1 MDKWTAIGKAIGSH
15 MMFIAPVCVLAGVF
29 FPEVFSVT
37 RPAVPFMF
45 ALMTF
50 QGSLNNN
57 LRSVAEVF
65 RHPKY
70 MFAILAVTLVVMP
83 VASRLLSGVLFANN
97 PNLVIGATLEYCMPV
112 AVVCFMWTSMYDGD
126 LSLALATILVSTVM
140 APFTIPVTLKLLLGA
155 TVAVDVV
162 SMMTNM
168 VFMIALPALAGML
181 LNDVTHGWGHESLS
195 PAITPAVRIL
205 LMLILASNSTQM
217 SDYARHLTP
226 ELVAVSLYIL
236 VFASCGFLLGMGL
249 ARLFGVDRATFVTM
263 CYGVGMR
270 NISAGAVIAAQF
282 FPGEVVFPVM
292 MGTLFQQML
301 AGVFAGVMNRMLG
314 DGDGGGS
321 GDGTALA
328 SASADSAVDK
338 R

>member
-1 MDKWTAIGKAIGSH
+1 MEAWKRLGDAIGSH
-15 MMFIAPVCVLAGVF
+15 MMFIAPICVLAGVF
-29 FPEVFSVT
+29 LPEVFSVT
-37 RPAVPFMF
+37 RPAVPLMF
-45 ALMTF
+45 AIMTF

-65 RHPKY
+65 RHPRH
-70 MFAILAVTLVVMP
+70 MLAILAVSLVVMP
-83 VASRLLSGVLFANN
+83 VASRLLSGLLFSD
-97 PNLVIGATLEYCMPV
+97 PNIVIGATLEYCVPV
-112 AVVCFMWTSMYDGD
+112 AVVCFMWTSMYDGN
-126 LSLALATILVSTVM
+126 LSLALATILVSTVL

-155 TVAVDVV
+155 TVVVDVV

-181 LNDVTHGWGHESLS
+181 LNDATHGWGHERLS

-205 LMLILASNSTQM
+205 LMVILASNSTQM
-217 SDYARHLTP
+217 SDYVRHLTP
-226 ELVAVSLYIL
+226 ELAGAALYIL

-263 CYGVGMR
+263 CFGVGMR

-301 AGVFAGVMNRMLG
+301 AGIFAGVMNHVLG
-314 DGDGGGS
+314 DGGAGAAHS
-321 GDGTALA
+321 GTGA
-328 SASADSAVDK
+328 
-338 R
+338 

>member
-1 MDKWTAIGKAIGSH
+1 
-15 MMFIAPVCVLAGVF
+15 MMFIAPACVLAGVF

-37 RPAVPFMF
+37 RPAVPVMF

-57 LRSVAEVF
+57 LRSVAEEF
-65 RHPKY
+65 RHPRHLL
-70 MFAILAVTLVVMP
+70 AILAVTLVLMP
-83 VASRLLSGVLFANN
+83 VASRLLSGLLFADD
-97 PNLVIGATLEYCMPV
+97 PNLVIGATLEYCVPV
-112 AVVCFMWTSMYDGD
+112 AVVCFMWTSMYDGN
-126 LSLALATILVSTVM
+126 LSLALAAILVSTVL
-140 APFTIPVTLKLLLGA
+140 APFTIPFTLKLLLGA
-155 TVAVDVV
+155 TVQVDVV

-181 LNDVTHGWGHESLS
+181 LNDATRGWGHQTLS

-217 SDYARHLTP
+217 SDYVRNLTP
-226 ELVAVSLYIL
+226 ELAEVALYIL
-236 VFASCGFLLGMGL
+236 VFASCGFALGMGL
-249 ARLFGVDRATFVTM
+249 AKLFGVDRATFVTM
-263 CYGVGMR
+263 CYAVGMR

-301 AGVFAGVMNRMLG
+301 AGVFAGVMDRVVG
-314 DGDGGGS
+314 KDAADVGEAGAAAASDEGTVAKAPS
-321 GDGTALA
+321 GDAK
-328 SASADSAVDK
+328 DSTDGVA
-338 R
+338 

>member
-1 MDKWTAIGKAIGSH
+1 MEPLLQQWKRFGDAIGSH
-15 MMFIAPVCVLAGVF
+15 MMFIAPACVLAGVL
-29 FPEVFSVT
+29 FPQVFSVT
-37 RPAVPFMF
+37 RPAVPVMF
-45 ALMTF
+45 AIMTF

-57 LRSVAEVF
+57 LRSVVEVF
-65 RHPKY
+65 RHPRH
-70 MFAILAVTLVVMP
+70 MLAILAVSLVVMP
-83 VASRLLSGVLFANN
+83 VASRLLSGLLFSD
-97 PNLVIGATLEYCMPV
+97 PNVVIGATLEYCVPV
-112 AVVCFMWTSMYDGD
+112 AVVSFMWASMYDGN
-126 LSLALATILVSTVM
+126 LSLALATILVSTVL

-181 LNDVTHGWGHESLS
+181 LNDATHGWGHERLS
-195 PAITPAVRIL
+195 PTITPAVRIL

-217 SDYARHLTP
+217 SDYVRHLTP
-226 ELVAVSLYIL
+226 ELAGAALYIL

-249 ARLFGVDRATFVTM
+249 ARLFGADRATFVTM
-263 CYGVGMR
+263 CFGVGMR

-301 AGVFAGVMNRMLG
+301 AGIFAGVMNRMLG
-314 DGDGGGS
+314 DGD
-321 GDGTALA
+321 
-328 SASADSAVDK
+328 DS
-338 R
+338 